1 MDNLPFFLILLP
13 FMWACIHVLTSGL
26 RGRKSGSPKLPP
38 GPYPFPI
45 IGNILELGNKPH
57 QAIAKL
63 SKTYG
68 PLMTLRLG
76 SITTIVIS
84 SPKIAKEA
92 LQKKD
97 QAFSSRTVP
106 DTGRVFNHDKVS
118 IVWLP
123 ALAPWRKLRKVS
135 ATQIFAPQQLD
146 ATQALRR
153 KKVQELLDHVNQ
165 CCNSGEAVD
174 IGRAT
179 FVTVLNAI
187 SNMFF
192 SIDLGGYSSNLSQ
205 EFRDLICVIM
215 EEAGK
220 PNVADYFPTLRLVDP
235 QGARRRMMIAY
246 GKLIEIF
253 DRIINERVQLRASSE
268 GSKASND
275 DVLGS
280 FLNLVEED
288 NSEISCNDFKHLLL
302 VIDYLS
308 YL

>member
-1 MDNLPFFLILLP
+1 
-13 FMWACIHVLTSGL
+13 MWACIHVLTSVL
-26 RGRKSGSPKLPP
+26 RGRKSGSPTLPA

-165 CCNSGEAVD
+165 YCNSGEAVD
-174 IGRAT
+174 IGRAA
-179 FVTVLNAI
+179 FVTVLN
-187 SNMFF
+187 
-192 SIDLGGYSSNLSQ
+192 
-205 EFRDLICVIM
+205 
-215 EEAGK
+215 
-220 PNVADYFPTLRLVDP
+220 
-235 QGARRRMMIAY
+235 
-246 GKLIEIF
+246 
-253 DRIINERVQLRASSE
+253 ERVNQECGELYVR
-268 GSKASND
+268 K
-275 DVLGS
+275 V
-280 FLNLVEED
+280 
-288 NSEISCNDFKHLLL
+288 
-302 VIDYLS
+302 Y
-308 YL
+308 